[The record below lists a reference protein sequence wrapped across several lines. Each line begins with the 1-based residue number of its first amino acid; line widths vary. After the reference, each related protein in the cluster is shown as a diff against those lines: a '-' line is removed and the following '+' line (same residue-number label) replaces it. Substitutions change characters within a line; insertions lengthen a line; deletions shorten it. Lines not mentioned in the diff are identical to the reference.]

1 MLLFSDL
8 DGTLIDEQQQ
18 LSKINKLKLHQLQDN
33 GYQIVI
39 CTGRNIMEMIPTIEM
54 LDLPF
59 DYLVLNNGAHILNKQ
74 LDTLYEKV
82 IDKDIGIDILNHT
95 ITYQHM
101 WSYFSDGKINLAYK
115 DGITYDHAIIGQPP
129 IDANYQEIYQ
139 NVNHYQIIC
148 FNQDNHQI
156 DESKKCYDYVMNHY
170 SDYVEAYFNT
180 YFVDVVPKGCSKGN
194 GMKELLKI
202 IDYHGN
208 TYAIG
213 DSYNDIPMLQQA
225 TYGYTFNHVDKE
237 IQKHA
242 YKTVQNFYEII
253 DDMLGGI

>member
-8 DGTLIDEQQQ
+8 DGTLIDEHQQ
-18 LSKINKLKLHQLQDN
+18 LSDINRQKMYQLQDN
-33 GYQIVI
+33 GHQIVI
-39 CTGRNIMEMIPTIEM
+39 CTGRNILEMIPTIQM

-59 DYLVLNNGAHILNKQ
+59 DYLVLNNGAHILNQQ
-74 LDTLYEKV
+74 LETLYEKV
-82 IDKDIGIDILNHT
+82 IDKNIGIDILNHT
-95 ITYQHM
+95 MTYQHM
-101 WSYFSDGKINLAYK
+101 WSYFSDGHINLAYK

-129 IDANYQEIYQ
+129 IDKDYKQAYQK
-139 NVNHYQIIC
+139 VDHYQIIC

-156 DESKKCYDYVMNHY
+156 DEAQICYDYVMNHY

-180 YFVDVVPKGCSKGN
+180 YFVDVVPKGCSKGH
-194 GMKELLKI
+194 GMKELLNI
-202 IDYHGN
+202 IDYHGD

-225 TYGYTFNHVDKE
+225 TYGYTFDKVNQD

-242 YKTVQNFYEII
+242 YKIIHDFYKII